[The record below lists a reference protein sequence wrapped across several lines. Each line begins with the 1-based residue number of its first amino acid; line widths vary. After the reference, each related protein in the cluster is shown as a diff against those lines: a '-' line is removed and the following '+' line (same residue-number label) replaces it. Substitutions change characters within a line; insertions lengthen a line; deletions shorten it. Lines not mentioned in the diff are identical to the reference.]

1 MFVFSDVD
9 TYDTTGYSSA
19 QIVALDS
26 NRVMDPKKTWKR
38 YYSCKMLSKSQNLA
52 W

>member
-1 MFVFSDVD
+1 MFVYNDVD
-9 TYDTTGYSSA
+9 TYDTTGYNNN

-26 NRVMDPKKTWKR
+26 NKVYDSGKVWKR
-38 YYSCKMLSKSQNLA
+38 YFSCKALSKSQNLK